1 VGRSRAWRVRWKSHL
16 LFLTVLSL
24 LWWQT
29 GAVVAA
35 DHPPD
40 IAAAHA
46 VVVSADTGE
55 VLFDKGMDAEMAPA
69 SLTKIFTAVVALETA
84 PLDQPITI
92 TEDDLVGESAMG
104 LIAGEEVTLRTLLY
118 GMMLPSGND
127 AAMAIARGLSEPS
140 DGSSSTSIAPFMA
153 RVNELVQRLG
163 LTHTHLV
170 NPHGLDEPGHVSSA
184 RDIAAITMYAL
195 GNPEFRRIIGSAY
208 YADEGFELY
217 SSNELLSSYSGLIGG
232 KTGITDDAGYC
243 LVEVAQRDG
252 HTIIAVVFGSTA
264 DDWYADAVSLLD
276 YGFAALAAAP
286 SDPARPRIT
295 LAPAEPV
302 VAAPTVQ
309 ATPAEGSSLTV
320 DRVADTTAVVH
331 AADARPGSGGLSWRW
346 PLASVA
352 TMGLALALIVNY
364 PVLLGV
370 GGLLWQRRRAGHLAL
385 GVPRLLTRLF
395 RPRPQR
401 RRIQSAPVASRTTPM
416 RRTAPAGAT
425 LAVQTA
431 PTRRTAPA
439 VSTARPTTPVWRP
452 SAARIPA
459 EPQVVPLNRAE
470 ALASRAVRLARRG
483 DYRAATHEFAR
494 SLQADPT
501 YDLTR
506 CPGFWSMDA
515 LGYVAGARAYLLL
528 NRPADARTLATIVQ
542 LSYGSSRELE
552 RVLARTGTTAAL
564 V

>member
-35 DHPPD
+35 DSPPD

-55 VLFDKGMDAEMAPA
+55 VLFDKGMDAETAPA
-69 SLTKIFTAVVALETA
+69 SLTKIFTAAVALETA

-92 TEDDLVGESAMG
+92 AEDDLVGESAMG
-104 LIAGEEVTLRTLLY
+104 LVAGQDVTLRTLLY

-127 AAMAIARGLSEPS
+127 AAMAIARGLSELS
-140 DGSSSTSIAPFMA
+140 DGSSGESIAPFME
-153 RVNELVQRLG
+153 RVNELAQRLG
-163 LTHTHLV
+163 LTHTRLV

-184 RDIAAITMYAL
+184 RDVAAITMYAL
-195 GNPEFRRIIGSAY
+195 GNPEFRRIIGSPY
-208 YADEGFELY
+208 YVDEGFELY
-217 SSNELLSSYSGLIGG
+217 NSNELLTSYTGLIGG
-232 KTGITDDAGYC
+232 KTGITDEAGYC

-252 HTIIAVVFGSTA
+252 HTIIAVVLGSTI
-264 DDWYADAVSLLD
+264 DDWYTDAISLLD
-276 YGFAALAAAP
+276 YGFATLAAAP
-286 SDPARPRIT
+286 SDPDRPRIT
-295 LAPAEPV
+295 LAPATPAV
-302 VAAPTVQ
+302 VTPTVQ
-309 ATPAEGSSLTV
+309 TPSTEGSALTV

-331 AADARPGSGGLSWRW
+331 AADAEPGGGGLSWRW

-370 GGLLWQRRRAGHLAL
+370 GGLLWQRRRAGSLAL
-385 GVPRLLTRLF
+385 GAPALLGRLF

-401 RRIQSAPVASRTTPM
+401 RRARPTQATQAIT
-416 RRTAPAGAT
+416 RTAPVRRAAQAT
-425 LAVQTA
+425 
-431 PTRRTAPA
+431 PTTRTAA
-439 VSTARPTTPVWRP
+439 PVWRP
-452 SAARIPA
+452 STARIPA

-494 SLQADPT
+494 ALQADPT

-515 LGYVAGARAYLLL
+515 LGYVAAARAYLLL

-552 RVLARTGTTAAL
+552 RVLARTSPAAAL

>member
-1 VGRSRAWRVRWKSHL
+1 MGRSRAWCVRWKSHL
-16 LFLTVLSL
+16 LFLTVLAL

-35 DHPPD
+35 DRPPD

-55 VLFDKGMDAEMAPA
+55 VLFDKSMDAETAPA
-69 SLTKIFTAVVALETA
+69 SLTKIFTAALALETA
-84 PLDQPITI
+84 PLEQPITI
-92 TEDDLVGESAMG
+92 AEDDLVGESVMG
-104 LIAGEEVTLRTLLY
+104 LAAGQDVTLRTLLY

-140 DGSSSTSIAPFMA
+140 DGSSAESIASFMA
-153 RVNELVQRLG
+153 RMNELVERLG

-170 NPHGLDEPGHVSSA
+170 NPHGLDAPGHVSSA
-184 RDIAAITMYAL
+184 RDIAAMTMYAL
-195 GNPEFRRIIGSAY
+195 GNPEFRRIIGSPY

-217 SSNELLSSYSGLIGG
+217 NSNELLTNYSGLIGG

-252 HTIIAVVFGSTA
+252 HTVIAVVLGSTI
-264 DDWYADAVSLLD
+264 DDWYTDAVSLLD
-276 YGFAALAAAP
+276 YGFASLAAAP

-295 LAPAEPV
+295 LAPAEPS
-302 VAAPTVQ
+302 VAVPTV
-309 ATPAEGSSLTV
+309 PAPSAESSASSSLTV

-331 AADARPGSGGLSWRW
+331 AADAEPGSGGLSWRW

-370 GGLLWQRRRAGHLAL
+370 GGLLWQRRRAGYLAL
-385 GVPRLLTRLF
+385 GAPRLLTAWLF

-401 RRIQSAPVASRTTPM
+401 RRVQSTPATQATTRTAPV
-416 RRTAPAGAT
+416 RRTAPAT
-425 LAVQTA
+425 
-431 PTRRTAPA
+431 PTMRT
-439 VSTARPTTPVWRP
+439 TTPVWRP
-452 SAARIPA
+452 TTARVPA
-459 EPQVVPLNRAE
+459 EPRVVPLNRAE

-494 SLQADPT
+494 ALQADPT

-515 LGYVAGARAYLLL
+515 LGYVAAARAYLLL
-528 NRPADARTLATIVQ
+528 NRAADARTLATIVQ

-552 RVLARTGTTAAL
+552 RVLARTSTAAAL